1 MASQKAI
8 VSGISGRY
16 ALAFFDLAVETKSL
30 DVAEADVSKLKSLI
44 KDSADFKDLVSSPLY
59 SSGDQISGVAAVAVA
74 VGLSDITAK
83 FLGVLATNRR
93 LNVLSKTIRDF
104 DKLVSDQRGEV
115 SADVVSADELTA
127 TQLKELTKQLKNAVG
142 QDVTINASVDESLL
156 GGLVVKVGSRMID
169 SSIKTKLD
177 NLRVA
182 MKGVQ

>member
-16 ALAFFDLAVETKSL
+16 ALAFFGLAVETKSL

-59 SSGDQISGVAAVAVA
+59 SSGDQISGVAAVATA